1 MRTPDVLHAHGY
13 TARVSRGRTVA
24 SLAGCG
30 LAGLV
35 VGLVVAV
42 APDATAQT
50 GTTVSTTTTVPTT
63 VTTTAPPPVT
73 TTAPPVKTAPLPRQP
88 DVIAAGVTVGSIL
101 VGGLSGPEA
110 RELLEQRFAKP
121 LTLVVDKARRLR
133 MAPQELGATAYVGKA
148 VKRARSARAG
158 ARLTLDVK
166 LAGGKLRR
174 WLHTL
179 GRDVRREPVDSRLL
193 LRGLRPFATQAKPG
207 RRLEEPL
214 ARREISKA
222 LRTHVRAPLA
232 LPFKALQP
240 KVTPDT
246 IGSAIVIRRGS
257 NQLFYYESLKLARS
271 FRVATGQASYPTP
284 LGRWA
289 VAVKWRNPWW
299 YPPPS
304 DWAQDSKPIPPGPGN
319 PLGTRW
325 MGLTAPYVG
334 IHGTPD
340 AASIGYSASHG
351 CIRMLIPEV
360 EWLFDRVDI
369 GTTVFV
375 VAA

>member
-1 MRTPDVLHAHGY
+1 
-13 TARVSRGRTVA
+13 VSRGRTVA

-30 LAGLV
+30 LAGLL
-35 VGLVVAV
+35 VGIVVAA

-50 GTTVSTTTTVPTT
+50 ETTVSTTTTAPI

-73 TTAPPVKTAPLPRQP
+73 TTAPPVTTAPRPRQP
-88 DVIAAGVTVGSIL
+88 DVIAAGVTIGSIL
-101 VGGLSGPEA
+101 VGGLSGAEA
-110 RELLEQRFAKP
+110 RELIKKRFAKP
-121 LTLVVDKARRLR
+121 LTVVVDKTRKLRL
-133 MAPQELGATAYVGKA
+133 APQKLGATAHVGKA

-166 LAGGKLRR
+166 LVDGKLRR
-174 WLHTL
+174 WLRAL

-193 LRGLRPFATQAKPG
+193 LRGLRPFATEARPG
-207 RRLEEPL
+207 RRLLQAE

-222 LRTHVRAPLA
+222 LRTHDRAALA
-232 LPFKALQP
+232 LPFEALQP

-257 NQLFYYESLKLARS
+257 NQLFYYESMRLMRS
-271 FRVATGQASYPTP
+271 FQVATGQSSYPTP

-304 DWAQDSKPIPPGPGN
+304 DWAKDSKPIPPGPGN

-351 CIRMLIPEV
+351 CIRMRIPEA
-360 EWLFDRVDI
+360 EWLFEQIDI